1 MDYLRTLS
9 RLLSFLWSDIKKK
22 EVRFQYSSK
31 IVSLFPGNFGSYL
44 RYLLLKKKLK
54 HIGNNVHFWGS
65 YVIFSANELSIG
77 DNVGFAREINIQAAG
92 GVSIGNNCVFGP
104 FVKIW
109 SRDHAYTDP
118 QITINDQ
125 GYVMRPVVIG
135 NDVWIGSDVFI
146 MPGVELGDGCVVS
159 AGSVVG
165 AKKYPA
171 YSILAGNPARKI
183 GSREQDQKIPT
194 QP

>member
-1 MDYLRTLS
+1 MNFLRAMS
-9 RLLSFLWSDIKKK
+9 QLLSFLWSDLKKR
-22 EVRFQYSSK
+22 EVRFQYVSK
-31 IVSLFPGNFGSYL
+31 LVSLFPGNFGSHL
-44 RYLLLKKKLK
+44 RYLFLKKNVK
-54 HIGNNVHFWGS
+54 HIGRSVNFWGS

-109 SRDHAYTDP
+109 SRDHEYTDP
-118 QITINDQ
+118 QKPINDQ
-125 GYVMRPVVIG
+125 GYVLRPVLIG

-159 AGSVVG
+159 AGAVVG

-171 YSILAGNPARKI
+171 FSILAGNPARKI
-183 GSREQDQKIPT
+183 GSRDTPAAL
-194 QP
+194 